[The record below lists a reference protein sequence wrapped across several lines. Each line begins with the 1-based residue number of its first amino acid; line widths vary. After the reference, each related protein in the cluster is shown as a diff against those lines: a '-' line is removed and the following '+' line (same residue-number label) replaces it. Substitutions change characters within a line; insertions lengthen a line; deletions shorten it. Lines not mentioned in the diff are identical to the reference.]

1 MSKKN
6 TAEVGVQYDRAWSPI
21 AVWNGYEKGD
31 LVHVTGT
38 AGCEF
43 RFAYAHERFVIF
55 GFGLDALA
63 PAVVGIRD
71 EMAILAQ
78 GRVALERLKR
88 YSPGLGAVLNE

>member
-43 RFAYAHERFVIF
+43 RFAYAHERDGFVTEVT
-55 GFGLDALA
+55 
-63 PAVVGIRD
+63 VVGGPSQHSQFRTFRADRITSPNAQQRRRAIRR
-71 EMAILAQ
+71 EK
-78 GRVALERLKR
+78 V
-88 YSPGLGAVLNE
+88 SN